1 MNKTSSVE
9 ESSRIQVKDFENLLK
24 VSHIYVTA
32 SSKRLESER
41 LVSPSWFIRRLNP
54 ISRFIGALLL
64 CLPMFVTLDIVS
76 ASIAFGLDIL
86 LFAIAGVTPWYV
98 LRHTWPVW
106 IAASGSFI
114 SVLLYGQSSG
124 DDIFKFGWMHISQGS
139 LYLAICTFVRVAS
152 VAVPGVILA
161 IGLDPTDLAD
171 GLVQILHFSPRF
183 VYGALAGLRMF
194 SLLQNDWRAFGLA
207 RRSRGISDGKA
218 LQRMLSQSFGLLV
231 LSIRRGTKLAT
242 AMEARAFGSN
252 IKRVPVRK
260 SKLTAYDWIFY
271 AICIAVPTIALYA
284 SIQTGYWHN
293 AFIHM

>member
-24 VSHIYVTA
+24 VSHIDVTA

-98 LRHTWPVW
+98 LSHTWPVW

-252 IKRVPVRK
+252 IKRVPARK

>member
-242 AMEARAFGSN
+242 AMEARAFGSS
-252 IKRVPVRK
+252 IKRVPARK

>member
-242 AMEARAFGSN
+242 AMEARAFGSS
-252 IKRVPVRK
+252 IKRVPARK
-260 SKLTAYDWIFY
+260 SKLTAYDW
-271 AICIAVPTIALYA
+271 
-284 SIQTGYWHN
+284 
-293 AFIHM
+293 

>member
-1 MNKTSSVE
+1 MNKTSSAE
-9 ESSRIQVKDFENLLK
+9 ESSSIQVKDFESSLK
-24 VSHIYVTA
+24 VSHIDVTA

-41 LVSPSWFIRRLNP
+41 LVSPSWFIRKLNP

-114 SVLLYGQSSG
+114 SVLLYGQSFG

-242 AMEARAFGSN
+242 AMEARAFGSS
-252 IKRVPVRK
+252 IKRVPARK

-271 AICIAVPTIALYA
+271 VICIAVPAIALYA

>member
-252 IKRVPVRK
+252 IKRVPARK

-271 AICIAVPTIALYA
+271 VICIAVPAIALYA

>member
-1 MNKTSSVE
+1 MNKTSSAE
-9 ESSRIQVKDFENLLK
+9 ESSSIKVKDFESLLK
-24 VSHIYVTA
+24 VSHIDVTA

-41 LVSPSWFIRRLNP
+41 LVSPSWFIRKLNP

-76 ASIAFGLDIL
+76 ASIAFGLDVL

-242 AMEARAFGSN
+242 AMEARAFGSS
-252 IKRVPVRK
+252 IKRAPARK

-271 AICIAVPTIALYA
+271 VICIAVPAIALYA

>member
-1 MNKTSSVE
+1 MNKTSSAE
-9 ESSRIQVKDFENLLK
+9 ESSSIQVKDFENLLK
-24 VSHIYVTA
+24 VSHIDVTA

-41 LVSPSWFIRRLNP
+41 LVSPSWFIRKLNP

-218 LQRMLSQSFGLLV
+218 LRRMLSQSFGLLV

-242 AMEARAFGSN
+242 AMEARAFGSS
-252 IKRVPVRK
+252 IKRVPARK

-271 AICIAVPTIALYA
+271 VICIAVPAIALYA

>member
-1 MNKTSSVE
+1 MNKTSSAE
-9 ESSRIQVKDFENLLK
+9 ESSSIKVKDFESLLK
-24 VSHIYVTA
+24 VSHIDVTA

-41 LVSPSWFIRRLNP
+41 LVSPSWFIRKLNP

-183 VYGALAGLRMF
+183 VYGALA
-194 SLLQNDWRAFGLA
+194 
-207 RRSRGISDGKA
+207 
-218 LQRMLSQSFGLLV
+218 
-231 LSIRRGTKLAT
+231 
-242 AMEARAFGSN
+242 
-252 IKRVPVRK
+252 
-260 SKLTAYDWIFY
+260 
-271 AICIAVPTIALYA
+271 
-284 SIQTGYWHN
+284 
-293 AFIHM
+293 

>member
-1 MNKTSSVE
+1 MNKTSSAE
-9 ESSRIQVKDFENLLK
+9 ESSSIKVKDLESLLK
-24 VSHIYVTA
+24 VSHIDVTA

-41 LVSPSWFIRRLNP
+41 LVSPSWFIRKLNP

-242 AMEARAFGSN
+242 AMEARAFGSS
-252 IKRVPVRK
+252 IKRVPARK

-271 AICIAVPTIALYA
+271 VICIAVPAIALYA

>member
-161 IGLDPTDLAD
+161 IELDPTDLAD

-252 IKRVPVRK
+252 IKRVPARK

>member
-1 MNKTSSVE
+1 MNRTSSVE

-76 ASIAFGLDIL
+76 ASIAFCLDVL

-242 AMEARAFGSN
+242 AMEARAFGSS
-252 IKRVPVRK
+252 IKRVPARK

>member
-1 MNKTSSVE
+1 MNRTSSVE

-24 VSHIYVTA
+24 VSHIDVTA

-76 ASIAFGLDIL
+76 ASIAFGLDVL

-114 SVLLYGQSSG
+114 SVLLYGQTSG

-242 AMEARAFGSN
+242 AMEARAFGSS
-252 IKRVPVRK
+252 IKRVPARK
-260 SKLTAYDWIFY
+260 SKLTACDWIFY

>member
-1 MNKTSSVE
+1 MNKTSSAE
-9 ESSRIQVKDFENLLK
+9 ESSSIKVKDFESLLK
-24 VSHIYVTA
+24 VSHIDVTA

-41 LVSPSWFIRRLNP
+41 LVSPSWFIRKLNP

-218 LQRMLSQSFGLLV
+218 LQCMLSQSFGLLV

-242 AMEARAFGSN
+242 AMEARAFGSS
-252 IKRVPVRK
+252 IKRVPARK

-271 AICIAVPTIALYA
+271 VICIAVPAIALYA

>member
-1 MNKTSSVE
+1 
-9 ESSRIQVKDFENLLK
+9 
-24 VSHIYVTA
+24 
-32 SSKRLESER
+32 
-41 LVSPSWFIRRLNP
+41 
-54 ISRFIGALLL
+54 
-64 CLPMFVTLDIVS
+64 MFVTLDIVS

-242 AMEARAFGSN
+242 AMEARAFGSS
-252 IKRVPVRK
+252 IKRVPARK

>member
-161 IGLDPTDLAD
+161 IGLGPTDLAD

-252 IKRVPVRK
+252 IKRVPARK

>member
-252 IKRVPVRK
+252 IKRVPARK